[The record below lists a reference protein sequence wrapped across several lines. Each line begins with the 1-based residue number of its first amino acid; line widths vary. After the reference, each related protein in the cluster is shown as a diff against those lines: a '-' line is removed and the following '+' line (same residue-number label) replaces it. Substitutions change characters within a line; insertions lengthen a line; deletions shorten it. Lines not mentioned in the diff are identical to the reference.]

1 MALKV
6 MYEFIGVAITAA
18 SGTYHPV
25 FKNFDDID
33 ESYNFE
39 REFVQDKRYADK
51 TSRAMFATVGQKLDL
66 RFKEKDFSDP
76 VQAPEATQVIETFRL
91 HDNGWHILQSFFETL
106 HPKCGAQLDN
116 FDAHKDLATLNV
128 LPNETMSQ
136 FLLRC
141 TSIPNK
147 FIMLKGETPYV
158 RLMDR
163 VVNCLYRAPGSST
176 ALSMLMTTIT
186 QHKTTH
192 GMENNS
198 FQFELED
205 VMVILKSHQIKLS
218 HNLNPSNDRANIA
231 SFVEVDSDEEEE
243 GVATI
248 NAVNGKRP
256 KCEICFRPHSVKY
269 CPYRGKD
276 FWPPSILK
284 RAHQYNIKHNEFKP
298 SVSPRDPKPFP
309 QTIPKEKQ
317 KDFKKKPLVGKDDKV
332 TISSLLQEYLQPDS
346 TKEVSNRDVIQINAL
361 ANKYLDEHDK
371 TEHPISLL
379 ASLEY
384 KITPSEDVT
393 EMNANIAAMDT
404 SEEKH
409 MNQGQISLEEDP
421 ILTQGT
427 NEFLSH
433 KDHINSITNDFNG
446 LDPFHYDMFNPK
458 INFVSDLKNNEESII
473 ESGDSIFDDAMSN
486 FDEGRIV

>member
-1 MALKV
+1 M
-6 MYEFIGVAITAA
+6 
-18 SGTYHPV
+18 
-25 FKNFDDID
+25 
-33 ESYNFE
+33 
-39 REFVQDKRYADK
+39 
-51 TSRAMFATVGQKLDL
+51 
-66 RFKEKDFSDP
+66 
-76 VQAPEATQVIETFRL
+76 
-91 HDNGWHILQSFFETL
+91 
-106 HPKCGAQLDN
+106 
-116 FDAHKDLATLNV
+116 
-128 LPNETMSQ
+128 
-136 FLLRC
+136 
-141 TSIPNK
+141 
-147 FIMLKGETPYV
+147 
-158 RLMDR
+158 
-163 VVNCLYRAPGSST
+163 
-176 ALSMLMTTIT
+176 
-186 QHKTTH
+186 
-192 GMENNS
+192 
-198 FQFELED
+198 
-205 VMVILKSHQIKLS
+205 
-218 HNLNPSNDRANIA
+218 
-231 SFVEVDSDEEEE
+231 
-243 GVATI
+243 
-248 NAVNGKRP
+248 
-256 KCEICFRPHSVKY
+256 
-269 CPYRGKD
+269 
-276 FWPPSILK
+276 
-284 RAHQYNIKHNEFKP
+284 
-298 SVSPRDPKPFP
+298 
-309 QTIPKEKQ
+309 
-317 KDFKKKPLVGKDDKV
+317 
-332 TISSLLQEYLQPDS
+332 LQEYLQPDS